1 MIRLVDLL
9 KEIGEG
15 TAKPYD
21 YKLVADVSGDAIYY
35 TFTTDPNPD
44 KAFTVNG
51 ITHLSPGTDYEVDLR
66 YWDLEKNVR
75 SSTNLD
81 VAFSTHG
88 GEYEEETND
97 NMQYRIMATVVAIV
111 KEALS
116 KHPEVTTLS
125 FTPAKADKMD
135 ARRTRFYKAYMQKQI
150 PNSTVTELKGDGFKV
165 TLKSNN

>member
-1 MIRLVDLL
+1 MIRLIDLL

-21 YKLVADVSGDAIYY
+21 YKLVADVSNDAIYY
-35 TFTTDPNPD
+35 TFTTDPNPE
-44 KAFTVNG
+44 KTFLGSPA
-51 ITHLSPGTDYEVDLR
+51 PGTDYEVQLR
-66 YWDLEKNVR
+66 FWDLEKNKR

-116 KHPEVTTLS
+116 KHQEITTLS

-135 ARRTRFYKAYMQKQI
+135 VRRARFYKAYVQKQM
-150 PNSTVTELKGDGFKV
+150 PNSTVTELKGGGFKV
-165 TLKSNN
+165 ILTPTN